1 MARLTREVFTR
12 INMFSVVD
20 ETVSSV
26 QVFDLSILSY
36 MRSINNLD
44 LIISSNWILVAIKR
58 DCIM

>member
-1 MARLTREVFTR
+1 
-12 INMFSVVD
+12 MFSVVD

-26 QVFDLSILSY
+26 QVFDLSIFSN